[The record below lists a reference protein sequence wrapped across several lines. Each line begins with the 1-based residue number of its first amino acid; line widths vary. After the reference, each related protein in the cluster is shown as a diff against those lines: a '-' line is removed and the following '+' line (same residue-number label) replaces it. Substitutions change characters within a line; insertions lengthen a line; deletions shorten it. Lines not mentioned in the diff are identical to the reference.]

1 VEVEAMSQALSPS
14 TNRSYGRARVLA
26 AWRLSRSTF
35 YARQKRALHPVA
47 RQRRGPKTAHTDTGL
62 LDLIRQ
68 AIADSP
74 FHGEGHRKFWARLR
88 VQGVRTSKQRV
99 LRLMRENQLL
109 APQRQLAVAP
119 AKEHDGTIVTER
131 PNQMWGTDATATV
144 TLADGQVT
152 VFAAIDH
159 CTAECVGIHAVKR
172 ATRFEA
178 LEPIRQGV
186 KEYCGGF
193 RKNAAPGLQIRHD
206 HGSQF
211 MSDHFQKEIRFLGM
225 ASSPAFVREPEGNG
239 CIERFFRTLKEQ
251 LLWVRHFQDI
261 DELQQ
266 VLREFRDRYNSQWLI
281 ERLNFQS
288 PRQARERFLA
298 LQQAA

>member
-1 VEVEAMSQALSPS
+1 MSQAQSPS
-14 TNRSYGRARVLA
+14 TGRTYGRARVLA
-26 AWRLSRSTF
+26 AWRLPRSTF
-35 YARQKRALHPVA
+35 YARQQRALHPLPQ
-47 RQRRGPKTAHTDTGL
+47 QRRGPKTAHSDAEL
-62 LDLIRQ
+62 LGLIRQ
-68 AIADSP
+68 SIADLP

-99 LRLMRENQLL
+99 LRLMREHQLL
-109 APQRQLAVAP
+109 APQRQLAPAP
-119 AKEHDGTIVTER
+119 VNAHDGTIVTAA

-152 VFAAIDH
+152 VFAAVDH

-193 RKNAAPGLQIRHD
+193 RKDVAAGLQLRHD

-211 MSDHFQKEIRFLGM
+211 MSDHFQQELRFLGIE
-225 ASSPAFVREPEGNG
+225 SSPAFVRQPEGNG

-251 LLWVRHFQDI
+251 LLWVRHFQDVE
-261 DELQQ
+261 ELQAA
-266 VLREFRDRYNSQWLI
+266 VREFRDRYNREWLI
-281 ERLNFQS
+281 ERLQFQS